1 MKAFMTIL
9 KIKTKMDFRSSDILI
24 TNYLVPILFFLVM
37 GAVFTSI
44 MPETK
49 NTLIASMIVFSTTMG
64 ATIGV
69 SASVNELF
77 TQDIRKTLVVSKVSF
92 LKLIFSS
99 ILSGI
104 FHLLIVSTIIILVAP
119 ILFDATSISNV
130 FIFYGRIIISTFTIV
145 LVGVIIGLLS
155 KNTAQLTILAQLIF
169 LPSMML
175 SGIMFDASLL
185 PAILENVGKLL
196 PATQSF
202 LLLTSSD
209 TYIASYGPL
218 LIMALVFILL
228 IAVLLQR
235 LRTLER
241 Q

>member
-1 MKAFMTIL
+1 
-9 KIKTKMDFRSSDILI
+9 
-24 TNYLVPILFFLVM
+24 
-37 GAVFTSI
+37 
-44 MPETK
+44 
-49 NTLIASMIVFSTTMG
+49 MIVFSTTMG
-64 ATIGV
+64 ATIRV

-77 TQDIRKTLVVSKVSF
+77 TQEIRKTLVVSKVSF

-119 ILFDATSISNV
+119 ILFDATTISNV
-130 FIFYGRIIISTFTIV
+130 LIFYRRIIISTFTIV

-235 LRTLER
+235 LKTLER